1 MCILRDP
8 AIAVKRRKIMY
19 KSKSEAIVED
29 DGKLFIY
36 VETNEEGIADF
47 KRSSKYEGLNVELSS
62 MIVEGKTV
70 PAFKFEVT
78 DRNMYQD
85 YKREQWRQEDAWK
98 QDQRCIICGEN
109 GKSKRC
115 PLRVKNPNFS
125 GKEGEKKTVAVDCTM
140 CPFNRQFRPVKGMVS
155 FSSLEL
161 RDKDGNVGPYE
172 PEGGRYSV
180 ADDYLR
186 MLHDFIEYVRA
197 KYPKYAHYTELIEIL
212 GEEVKMKEAAAGM
225 KKSDK
230 TLYGWLKRLRPIFDE
245 FKGTVDYM

>member
-1 MCILRDP
+1 
-8 AIAVKRRKIMY
+8 
-19 KSKSEAIVED
+19 
-29 DGKLFIY
+29 
-36 VETNEEGIADF
+36 
-47 KRSSKYEGLNVELSS
+47 
-62 MIVEGKTV
+62 
-70 PAFKFEVT
+70 
-78 DRNMYQD
+78 
-85 YKREQWRQEDAWK
+85 
-98 QDQRCIICGEN
+98 
-109 GKSKRC
+109 
-115 PLRVKNPNFS
+115 
-125 GKEGEKKTVAVDCTM
+125 M